1 MLKSRLVSKKSSC
14 KKKPKLE
21 KERFEQTPRTS
32 KKRPPKSE
40 KNEFLLD
47 FKDFAKGIRA
57 KLNELESESD
67 ILAYNGQDFSQK
79 WKIPNSTSPLQ
90 LLHSALLQQIMKS
103 LVFLM
108 NLLLL
113 QTATDGKSMAF
124 SWLKTFGQTPGKEI
138 E

>member
-1 MLKSRLVSKKSSC
+1 MGCLLKSRLVSKKSSW

-21 KERFEQTPRTS
+21 KERFEQTPQTS

-40 KNEFLLD
+40 KIYFLLD

-79 WKIPNSTSPLQ
+79 
-90 LLHSALLQQIMKS
+90 
-103 LVFLM
+103 
-108 NLLLL
+108 
-113 QTATDGKSMAF
+113 
-124 SWLKTFGQTPGKEI
+124 
-138 E
+138 